1 LTVLLVLLSALLLS
15 LSFHPLPLH
24 FLAWVGLVPVLF
36 TVDRASPRRAF
47 VIGLAFGSCFALFS
61 LFWIIFLQIPTT
73 VKLIMVFGMV
83 LLFLYHG
90 LYFAV
95 SFAASVRTSLWC
107 LPLFLS
113 GLEMVR
119 GIGEIGFPWL
129 SLGYS
134 QAHYPVMIQQASV
147 YGLYGLSLWLVLLN
161 VAVFKMLRA
170 RKRSYAIAA
179 VLIFCAPVV
188 FGAIRMKD
196 EPGGRRLVVGIVQP
210 NIDPNLKFTREL
222 RDQTFNRLLDLSAQ
236 CVEQARVQYDAP
248 CDIIIWPESA
258 TPIFLKSANVFQK
271 KVFAFVDSVQTP
283 LLSGTPIYDQ
293 GRRNI
298 YNGAVLL
305 EPGSVLQQEYRKVHL
320 VPFGEHIPYDR
331 YIPLFRKVDLGE
343 GDYDPGFDYTVFR
356 LKNSTFSCLICFES
370 IFPEISRRFVR
381 EGANFL
387 INITNDGW
395 FGRISGS
402 QQHNDMA
409 ILRTVENGVP
419 LVRCANTG
427 ISMVADGHGRILGAC
442 GLFEENTLVRV
453 IYADHA
459 KTVYNA
465 VGDAVPVG
473 SLIIATALLLA
484 RVLAPFKKNGRP
496 AGCDRASVIP
506 KSIC

>member
-1 LTVLLVLLSALLLS
+1 MTVFLVLLSALLLS

-36 TVDRASPRRAF
+36 VIDRATPRRAF
-47 VIGLAFGSCFALFS
+47 AIGLAFGSCFALFS
-61 LFWIIFLQIPTT
+61 LFWIIFLQIPAT
-73 VKLIMVFGMV
+73 VKLIMIFGVV

-90 LYFAV
+90 LFFAV
-95 SFAASVRTSLWC
+95 SFAASVQTSLWC
-107 LPLFLS
+107 LPLFIS
-113 GLEMVR
+113 GLELVK

-134 QAHYPVMIQQASV
+134 QTHYPLVIQQASV

-161 VAVFKMLRA
+161 VAVYKLLRA
-170 RKRSYAIAA
+170 RKWQYAIAA
-179 VLIFCAPVV
+179 ILIFCAPVV
-188 FGAIRMKD
+188 YGAFRMKSQA
-196 EPGGRRLVVGIVQP
+196 GGHRLVVGIVQP

-222 RDQTFNRLLDLSAQ
+222 RDQTFNRLLDLSAR
-236 CVEQARVQYDAP
+236 CVEYARVQYRAP

-293 GRRNI
+293 NHKNI
-298 YNGAVLL
+298 YNGAVLM
-305 EPGSVLQQEYRKVHL
+305 EPGSVLRQEYRKVHL

-331 YIPLFRKVDLGE
+331 YVPLFRKVDLGE
-343 GDYDPGFDYTVFR
+343 GDYDPGSDFTVFR
-356 LKNSTFSCLICFES
+356 LKNAAFSCLICFES
-370 IFPEISRRFVR
+370 IFPELSRRFVR
-381 EGANFL
+381 EGAHFL
-387 INITNDGW
+387 VNITNDGW

-409 ILRTVENGVP
+409 ILRAVENGVP

-427 ISMVADGHGRILGAC
+427 ISMVTDEYGRILGTC
-442 GLFEENTLVRV
+442 GLFKEDILVRE
-453 IYADHA
+453 IYPDHS
-459 KTVYNA
+459 KTVYNT
-465 VGDAVPVG
+465 VGDLLPVG

-484 RVLAPFKKNGRP
+484 SIVAPFKKNGPP
-496 AGCDRASVIP
+496 ARSDRVS
-506 KSIC
+506 